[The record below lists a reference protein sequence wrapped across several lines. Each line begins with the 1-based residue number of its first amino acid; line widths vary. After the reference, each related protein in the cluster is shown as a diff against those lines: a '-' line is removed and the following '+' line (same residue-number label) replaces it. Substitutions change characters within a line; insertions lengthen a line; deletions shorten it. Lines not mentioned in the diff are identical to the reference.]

1 MSRPSDLTPDQWS
14 AVDHQH
20 GPLLVLAG
28 PGSGKTRV
36 ITRRIARLVE
46 KGVPSRQIL
55 AITFTNKAAN
65 EMADRV
71 EQLMPGARVWVSTFH
86 KFCARLLREWARAV
100 GLKPQYTIYDTT
112 DQQQLLRDVLNE
124 LNFDTTHFSPGR
136 VASQISNLKNDM
148 VTAEA
153 YAQQFE
159 EAIGDHWQAV
169 IAKAYPRYQERLLEA
184 NAVDFDDLLL
194 HTVTLLNENPEI
206 RADLDS
212 HYEYIMVD
220 EYQDTNMA
228 QYQIV
233 RALSQNQPNLCVTGD
248 PDQSIYGW
256 RGARID
262 NILRFE
268 SDYPKAAVVRLEQNY
283 RSTKE
288 ILRAA
293 DSLISNNVYRKAKS
307 LVTDNPEGDPVEL
320 LSFDDGP
327 HEAEQIATE
336 IRNLVHSGERKWSDF
351 AIFYRVNA
359 LSRELEQAL
368 RKQRVPF
375 QVAAGVA
382 FYERAEIKDVLAYL
396 QLIHNPDDYVAFRR
410 IVNTPTRGIGK
421 TTQKKLMMWA
431 GQQGMTLLEAAQKAR
446 ECPQLS
452 KRAVLALDRFARMMK
467 ELADADTGSVEQLM
481 KTVVERTQY
490 TAGWADSDSEDD
502 QQRLANV
509 QELQTAANQYDEA
522 EGSDAT
528 LEGFLEE
535 TSLVNDVDALEE
547 TGGQVTLMTL
557 HAAKG
562 LEFPVVY
569 IVAVENNLI
578 PHERSM
584 KNNDLRELEEE
595 RRLLFVGVTRAEERL
610 CLTQT
615 RVRAFRGRLL
625 PTIPSPFLQE
635 MPLKE
640 RDFRVEVFD
649 YRSPHDEDFRDIRTP
664 GKSWGT
670 PSRTEPNDTFD
681 DADEG
686 DTSLDVESFEEQGD
700 TTPPPRK
707 PAMPQLM
714 SGADL
719 LAGGGKSVDL
729 PQGFQKG
736 QSVRHPRYGLGTVIE
751 IGGFGR
757 RRTVTVE
764 FENDDRTE
772 TFVAAKC
779 PLQPVNSP

>member
-1 MSRPSDLTPDQWS
+1 MSRTRSKRSFNRPLTVAAEAILSVRSVTEKGNSKKGVPNVSRPADLTADQWS
-14 AVDHQH
+14 AVDHQE

-46 KGVPSRQIL
+46 KGIPPRRIL

-71 EQLMPGARVWVSTFH
+71 EQLMPGTRVWVSTFH
-86 KFCARLLREWARAV
+86 RFCSRLLREWGRGV
-100 GLKPQYTIYDTT
+100 GLKPHFTIYDTT
-112 DQQQLLRDVLNE
+112 DQQQLIRDVLNE
-124 LNFDTTHFSPGR
+124 LDFDTVHFSPAR
-136 VASQISNLKNDM
+136 VASQISRLKNDM
-148 VTAEA
+148 TTAEE
-153 YAQQFE
+153 YARQFE
-159 EAIGDHWQAV
+159 ESIGDPFQAV
-169 IAKAYPRYQERLLEA
+169 LAKVYPRYQERLLEA
-184 NAVDFDDLLL
+184 SAVDFDDLLL
-194 HTVTLLNENPEI
+194 HVVTLLSENPEL

-212 HYEYIMVD
+212 RYEYIMVD

-233 RALSQNQPNLCVTGD
+233 RALSQDWPNLCVTGD

-293 DSLISNNVYRKAKS
+293 DCLISNNIYRKAKA
-307 LVTDNPEGDPVEL
+307 LVTDNPEGETVEL
-320 LSFDDGP
+320 MSFDDGP
-327 HEAEQIATE
+327 HEADAIAADIREQVNT
-336 IRNLVHSGERKWSDF
+336 GQRKWSDF

-368 RKQRVPF
+368 RRHRVPY

-421 TTQKKLMMWA
+421 TTQKKLMSWA
-431 GQQGMTLLEAAQKAR
+431 GSQGLTLLEAAQKAR

-452 KRAVLALDRFARMMK
+452 QRAVVSLNKFARMMS
-467 ELADADTGSVEQLM
+467 ELSRGDCGSVEQLM
-481 KTVVERTQY
+481 KTVLDRTQF

-502 QQRLANV
+502 QNRLANV
-509 QELQTAANQYDEA
+509 QELLTAAHQFDEA
-522 EGSDAT
+522 EGSDAS
-528 LEGFLEE
+528 LEGFLEL

-547 TGGQVTLMTL
+547 AAGQVTLMTL

-584 KNNDLRELEEE
+584 RNNDLRELEEE

-615 RVRAFRGRLL
+615 RMRAFRGRLL
-625 PTIPSPFLQE
+625 PTIPSPFLTE
-635 MPLKE
+635 MPLKD
-640 RDFRVEVFD
+640 RDFRVEVFHYD
-649 YRSPHDEDFRDIRTP
+649 YPAFADEHETP
-664 GKSWGT
+664 GE
-670 PSRTEPNDTFD
+670 RTTLR
-681 DADEG
+681 
-686 DTSLDVESFEEQGD
+686 SV
-700 TTPPPRK
+700 
-707 PAMPQLM
+707 PASAP
-714 SGADL
+714 
-719 LAGGGKSVDL
+719 
-729 PQGFQKG
+729 
-736 QSVRHPRYGLGTVIE
+736 
-751 IGGFGR
+751 
-757 RRTVTVE
+757 
-764 FENDDRTE
+764 
-772 TFVAAKC
+772 
-779 PLQPVNSP
+779 

>member
-1 MSRPSDLTPDQWS
+1 MSRPSDLTPDQWT
-14 AVDHQH
+14 AVDHQS

-46 KGVPSRQIL
+46 KGVSPRRIL

-86 KFCARLLREWARAV
+86 RYCARLLREYARSV
-100 GLKPQYTIYDTT
+100 GLKPEFTIYDTT
-112 DQQQLLRDVLNE
+112 DQQQLMRDVLNE
-124 LNFDTTHFSPGR
+124 LNFDTVHFSPGR
-136 VASQISNLKNDM
+136 VAGQISRLKNDM
-148 VTAEA
+148 ITAAE
-153 YAQQFE
+153 YAKQFE
-159 EAIGDHWQAV
+159 ESIGDLWQAV
-169 IAKAYPRYQERLLEA
+169 LAKAYPRYQERLLEA

-194 HTVTLLNENPEI
+194 HVVTLLSENPEL
-206 RADLDS
+206 RADLDAR
-212 HYEYIMVD
+212 YEYIMVD

-233 RALSQNQPNLCVTGD
+233 RALSQDLPNLCVTGD

-256 RGARID
+256 RGAKID

-268 SDYPKAAVVRLEQNY
+268 ADYPKAMVVRLEQNY

-288 ILRAA
+288 ILSAA
-293 DSLISNNVYRKAKS
+293 DSLISHNIYRKPKS
-307 LVTDNPEGDPVEL
+307 LVTDNPQGDPVEL
-320 LSFDDGP
+320 LSFDDGR
-327 HEAEQIATE
+327 HEADMIAAE
-336 IRNLVHSGERKWSDF
+336 IRDLVNSGERKWSDF

-368 RKQRVPF
+368 RRHRVPF

-396 QLIHNPDDYVAFRR
+396 QLIHNPDDYVAFKRV
-410 IVNTPTRGIGK
+410 VNTPARGIGK
-421 TTQKKLMMWA
+421 TTQDKLMRWA
-431 GQQGMTLLEAAQKAR
+431 ASQGMTLLEAAGRAAD
-446 ECPQLS
+446 CPQLS
-452 KRAVLALDRFARMMK
+452 RRAILALEKFAKMVS
-467 ELADADTGSVEQLM
+467 ELSRGHSGSVEQLM
-481 KTVVERTQY
+481 KTTLDKSQY

-509 QELQTAANQYDEA
+509 QELLTAAHQYDEA
-522 EGSDAT
+522 EGSDGS
-528 LEGFLEE
+528 LEGFLEL

-547 TGGQVTLMTL
+547 STGEVTLMTL

-569 IVAVENNLI
+569 IVAVEHNLI

-595 RRLLFVGVTRAEERL
+595 RRLLFVGVTRAEEKL
-610 CLTQT
+610 ALTQT
-615 RVRAFRGRLL
+615 RMRAFRGKLM
-625 PTIPSPFLQE
+625 PTISSPFLGE

-640 RDFRVEVFD
+640 RDFRIEVFD
-649 YRSPHDEDFRDIRTP
+649 FPAFREIQKTARASISANDDDKGDDDFDGDRFEDSTEESPTA
-664 GKSWGT
+664 K
-670 PSRTEPNDTFD
+670 PSPF
-681 DADEG
+681 
-686 DTSLDVESFEEQGD
+686 
-700 TTPPPRK
+700 PK
-707 PAMPQLM
+707 LM
-714 SGADL
+714 TAADL
-719 LAGGGKSVDL
+719 LNGGGKAVEL
-729 PQGFQKG
+729 PQGFQLG
-736 QSVRHPRYGLGTVIE
+736 QTVRHPRYGLGVVIE

-757 RRTVTVE
+757 RRTVKVE
-764 FENDDRTE
+764 FQTDDRTE
-772 TFVAAKC
+772 TFIAAKC

>member
-1 MSRPSDLTPDQWS
+1 MSGLLDLTPDQAK
-14 AVDHQH
+14 AVDHQF

-46 KGVPSRQIL
+46 KGVVPKRIL

-65 EMADRV
+65 EMAERV
-71 EQLMPGARVWVSTFH
+71 EQLLPGTRIWVSTFH
-86 KFCARLLREWARAV
+86 RFCARLLREWARGV
-100 GLKPQYTIYDTT
+100 GLKPQFTIYDTT

-124 LNFDTTHFSPGR
+124 LNFDTTHFSPAKIAGR
-136 VASQISNLKNDM
+136 ISNLKNDM
-148 VTAEA
+148 VTADA
-153 YAQQFE
+153 YSQQFE

-169 IAKAYPRYQERLLEA
+169 LAKAYPRYQARLLAA

-194 HTVTLLNENPEI
+194 HVVTLLSENPEL
-206 RADLDS
+206 RADLDAR
-212 HYEYIMVD
+212 YEYVMVD

-233 RALSQNQPNLCVTGD
+233 RLLSRDLPNLCVTGD

-268 SDYPKAAVVRLEQNY
+268 SDYPQAAVVRLEQNY
-283 RSTKE
+283 RSTQE
-288 ILRAA
+288 ILHVA
-293 DSLISNNVYRKAKS
+293 DSLISHNIHRKPKE
-307 LVTDNPEGDPVEL
+307 LVTDNPPGEPAEL
-320 LSFDDGP
+320 MSFDDGR
-327 HEAEQIATE
+327 HEADAIAAE
-336 IRNLVHSGERKWSDF
+336 IRELVNGGKRQWADF

-368 RKQRVPF
+368 RRHRVPY

-396 QLIHNPDDYVAFRR
+396 QLVHNPDDYVAFKRV
-410 IVNTPTRGIGK
+410 VNKPARGIGK
-421 TTQKKLMMWA
+421 TTQQKLMTWA
-431 GQQGMTLLEAAQKAR
+431 GSQGLTLLEAAQKAR
-446 ECPQLS
+446 ACPGLS
-452 KRAVLALDRFARMMK
+452 KRAVLSLEKFARMHA
-467 ELADADTGSVEQLM
+467 ELRRGDTGSVAALM
-481 KTVVERTQY
+481 KTVLDRSQY
-490 TAGWADSDSEDD
+490 TAGWEDSDSEED

-509 QELQTAANQYDEA
+509 QELLTAAHQYDEA
-522 EGSDAT
+522 EGSDGS
-528 LEGFLEE
+528 LEGFLEL

-547 TGGQVTLMTL
+547 SAGEVTLMTL

-562 LEFPVVY
+562 LEFPVVF
-569 IVAVENNLI
+569 IVAVEQNLI

-584 KNNDLRELEEE
+584 KNNDPKELEEE

-615 RVRAFRGRLL
+615 RRRAFRGKLM
-625 PTIPSPFLQE
+625 PTIPSQFLTE
-635 MPLKE
+635 MPLKD
-640 RDFRVEVFD
+640 RDFRIEVFD
-649 YRSPHDEDFRDIRTP
+649 YSDDREQRRIHERRSSLSFKEEEDDSF
-664 GKSWGT
+664 
-670 PSRTEPNDTFD
+670 
-681 DADEG
+681 
-686 DTSLDVESFEEQGD
+686 DVESFEDQSD
-700 TTPPPRK
+700 QSPAPKK
-707 PAMPQLM
+707 PAAPRLM
-714 SGADL
+714 TGADL
-719 LAGGGKSVDL
+719 LAGGGKAVDL
-729 PQGFQKG
+729 PQGFQIG
-736 QSVRHPRYGLGTVIE
+736 QAVRHPRYGLGVVIA
-751 IGGFGR
+751 IGGFGH

-764 FENDDRTE
+764 FQQDERKE